1 MLALSCIAALPMLL
15 APATTPAPANLREVT
30 APRSGSASAAGA
42 ATVRIIAH
50 AGYLHIQGRAG
61 LGEVRAQG
69 TAHASSDDVL
79 KRVQL
84 VVKRTGDVVE
94 VTVVTPDQEHRSFFN
109 RNFSN
114 YSASLDLT
122 VEVPANIALDVT
134 DGSGDTIVRGTGP
147 LKLSDGSGDMDIDG
161 VTGDVSIDDGS
172 GDIVARNVRGRVH
185 VADGSGDMIISH
197 VASVDVTSDG
207 SGDVHVDHVTGDVA
221 IGSKGSGDV
230 EIASVGGNFTVGSKG
245 SGSIHYQDVKGK
257 VDVPER
263 HRH

>member
-1 MLALSCIAALPMLL
+1 MLALSWIATVPILL
-15 APATTPAPANLREVT
+15 APAAAPAHLRDVT
-30 APRSGSASAAGA
+30 APRSGVASATGA
-42 ATVRIIAH
+42 TTVRILAR

-69 TAHASSDDVL
+69 TARASSNDVL
-79 KRVQL
+79 KQVQL

-94 VTVVTPDQEHRSFFN
+94 VTVVTPDQDHRSFFN
-109 RNFSN
+109 FNN
-114 YSASLDLT
+114 YSASLNLT
-122 VEVPANIALDVT
+122 VEVPSNLALDVT
-134 DGSGDTIVRGTGP
+134 DGSGDTIIRGTGP
-147 LKLSDGSGDMDIDG
+147 LKFGDGSGDMDIDG
-161 VTGDVSIDDGS
+161 VTGDLSIDDGS

-185 VADGSGDMIISH
+185 VVDGSGDMTLSN
-197 VASVDVTSDG
+197 VGSVDIASDG

-230 EIASVGGNFTVGSKG
+230 EVASVGGNFTVGSKG

-263 HRH
+263 YGR